1 MWRVRILSDNE
12 YEASE
17 TFQIILTN
25 PVMAAPEF
33 PERATVEIVDPA
45 DGMCF
50 PLAWPIHQHGSLR
63 HFRHV

>member
-1 MWRVRILSDNE
+1 MWRVRILPDNE

-25 PVMAAPEF
+25 PVMAALEF
-33 PERATVEIVDPA
+33 PERATVEIVDPE

-50 PLAWPIHQHGSLR
+50 LLAWPIHQHGSLR
-63 HFRHV
+63 LFRHV